1 MRGMKF
7 LSMSEVQVIESS
19 RWCLL
24 DHRE

>member
-1 MRGMKF
+1 MRGRTF
-7 LSMSEVQVIESS
+7 LSMSEVRVIESY